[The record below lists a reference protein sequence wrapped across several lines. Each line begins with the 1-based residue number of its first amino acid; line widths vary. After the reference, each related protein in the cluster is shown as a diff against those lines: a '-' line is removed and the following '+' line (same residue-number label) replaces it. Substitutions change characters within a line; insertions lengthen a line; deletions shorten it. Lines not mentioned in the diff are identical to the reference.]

1 MQKKINS
8 NYDYNA
14 THSYPEKA
22 KEYMCAK
29 QFSIFI
35 IIFILLL

>member
-22 KEYMCAK
+22 KEYMCKA
-29 QFSIFI
+29 IFN
-35 IIFILLL
+35 FHY